1 MTIELLRQGL
11 GPANIGKTEPCPLI
25 CGENFENPHI
35 LICTKMKEP
44 SSETYEKLTN
54 GNIMEMKKALEA
66 WKTNMKTI
74 EEQIALDSMF

>member
-1 MTIELLRQGL
+1 
-11 GPANIGKTEPCPLI
+11 
-25 CGENFENPHI
+25 
-35 LICTKMKEP
+35 MKEP